1 MAPYP
6 DNFGRSRLKMKTPI
20 ENLYQ
25 PRFVHG
31 VFASLLSGI
40 QANDLITDGAI
51 NNGNARLPKEF
62 EE

>member
-1 MAPYP
+1 MSPYP

-20 ENLYQ
+20 KGLYQ

-40 QANDLITDGAI
+40 QANDMILKGKI